1 MLEPSPMHF
10 VSQILLRANFPH
22 LSLVFKIG
30 IKQGIVAHTF
40 IHSTQEA
47 KAGRSLSS
55 RPDRATQGDS
65 ILKTNERKQ
74 KQNERERRKR
84 ERIGS
89 GDSRPSL
96 ALCSRLI

>member
-47 KAGRSLSS
+47 KAGRSLGVQGQPCLKSKFQ
-55 RPDRATQGDS
+55 DRART
-65 ILKTNERKQ
+65 ERHPVLEP
-74 KQNERERRKR
+74 N
-84 ERIGS
+84 
-89 GDSRPSL
+89 P
-96 ALCSRLI
+96 